1 MSELRSWSETPLC
14 ATGVGQDGSSL
25 GSWGEGQGI
34 EGRLVH
40 WILGKLAKGHSP
52 HGPLENLALKTM
64 IQQLTGT
71 DEAACRCSLIGLQ
84 VLIKRLTGA
93 DQLAEKC

>member
-1 MSELRSWSETPLC
+1 MGGSYMSELRSWSETPLC

-34 EGRLVH
+34 EVRLVH

-52 HGPLENLALKTM
+52 HGPLENLAGGK
-64 IQQLTGT
+64 
-71 DEAACRCSLIGLQ
+71 
-84 VLIKRLTGA
+84 VLI
-93 DQLAEKC
+93 